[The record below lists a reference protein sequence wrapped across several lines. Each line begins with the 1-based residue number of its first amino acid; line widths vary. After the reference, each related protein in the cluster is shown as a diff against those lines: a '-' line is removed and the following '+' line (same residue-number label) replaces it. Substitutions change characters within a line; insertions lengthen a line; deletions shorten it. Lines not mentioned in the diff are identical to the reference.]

1 MTLLTQLFK
10 EIFFKF
16 PLIFLVL
23 FSSIF
28 FQALLNT
35 STVVAMTPLVDF
47 LMGNNNQSF
56 ITNFFNSLFSF
67 FGNENNFSLV
77 HILFFIGF
85 VFFCAGIFGIITQY
99 IILVVQ
105 YRVLNYL
112 LSSTLKFFLT
122 AKYSFFME
130 LNIGKVVN
138 SLHNEVSKVAQSFAG
153 ISRFMANLVQ
163 GVVLLVVPFALSPY
177 LTSVFI
183 FFILIFLT
191 PLYLAKSFSYKFGKL
206 NTSTANIMISYLH
219 ETLVSAKIIQSFG
232 LQDKTITYYKKY
244 IKDHANSTI
253 RFQTLNRGIY
263 LILIPLGTIAA
274 LFTLYVATKENML
287 LAEMAMVFFSFSRML
302 PVIGILIQERS
313 TLEGFVPAY
322 EQLLELRSK
331 AYKLQEDYSGKK
343 FENLKHQIQISNL
356 NYTYP
361 GREKTLNNINI
372 NILKGETIALVGKS
386 GSGKTTIVDI
396 LLGLY
401 PFNDG
406 VIKIDELDFKDININ
421 SFRSKVGYVPQESQM
436 FNMSIRDNLKW
447 SNENLTEEELEEICD
462 LSNCL
467 TFINECKN
475 GFDTIIGD
483 RGVRLSGGQRQR
495 LALARAIAKKPSI
508 LILDEATSNLDSES
522 EILIQNSIK
531 RLSKNM
537 TIIIISHRIST
548 IINAN
553 QIYVIDKG
561 KIVDKGTY
569 KELLNKKY
577 GIFYDLVKEQIL

>member
-1 MTLLTQLFK
+1 MILLTRLFK

-16 PLIFLVL
+16 PLIFFIL
-23 FSSIF
+23 FASIF
-28 FQALLNT
+28 FQALLNS

-56 ITNFFNSLFSF
+56 ITNFFNNLFSSI
-67 FGNENNFSLV
+67 GSNENLSLI
-77 HILFFIGF
+77 HILIFIGV
-85 VFFCAGIFGIITQY
+85 VFFFAGIFGIVTQY

-105 YRVLNYL
+105 YKVLNYL

-130 LNIGKVVN
+130 LNIGKIVN

-163 GVVLLVVPFALSPY
+163 GLVLLIVPFTLSPY
-177 LTSVFI
+177 LTSIFI
-183 FFILIFLT
+183 FFSFIFLA
-191 PLYLAKSFSYKFGKL
+191 PLYFAKSFSYKFGKQ
-206 NTSTANIMISYLH
+206 NTNTANIMISYLH
-219 ETLVSAKIIQSFG
+219 ETLISAKIIQSFG
-232 LQDKTITYYKKY
+232 LQDKTISNYKHY
-244 IKDHANSTI
+244 IKDHSNSSI

-274 LFTLYVATKENML
+274 LFTLYVATKQNML
-287 LAEMAMVFFSFSRML
+287 LAEMAMVFFAFSRLL
-302 PVIGILIQERS
+302 PVVGILIQERS

-331 AYKLQEDYSGKK
+331 AYKLQEDYSGIK
-343 FENLKHQIQISNL
+343 FDNLKNKIEISNL

-361 GREKTLNNINI
+361 GREKTLDNIN
-372 NILKGETIALVGKS
+372 LKIIKGQTIALVGKS

-396 LLGLY
+396 LLGLFPY
-401 PFNDG
+401 SEG
-406 VIKIDELDFKDININ
+406 KIKIDGQDFKDININ

-436 FNMSIRDNLKW
+436 LNMSIKENLKW
-447 SNENLTEEELEEICD
+447 SNDKLTNDELIEICD

-467 TFINECKN
+467 NFINDCKN
-475 GFDTIIGD
+475 GFDTMIGD

-553 QIYVIDKG
+553 KIYVIDKG
-561 KIVDKGTY
+561 KIVDQGTY
-569 KELLNKKY
+569 KDLVNKKH
-577 GIFYDLVKEQIL
+577 GIFSDLVKEQII

>member
-1 MTLLTQLFK
+1 MILLTRLFK

-16 PLIFLVL
+16 PLIFFIL

-28 FQALLNT
+28 FQALLNS

-56 ITNFFNSLFSF
+56 ITNFFNNLFTSI
-67 FGNENNFSLV
+67 GSNTNLSLV
-77 HILFFIGF
+77 HILIFIGV
-85 VFFCAGIFGIITQY
+85 VFFFAGIFGIVTQY

-105 YRVLNYL
+105 YKVLNYL
-112 LSSTLKFFLT
+112 LSSTLKLFLT
-122 AKYSFFME
+122 AKYSFFIE
-130 LNIGKVVN
+130 LNIGKIVN

-163 GVVLLVVPFALSPY
+163 GIVLLIVPFTLSPY
-177 LTSVFI
+177 LTSIFI
-183 FFILIFLT
+183 IFCLIFLA
-191 PLYLAKSFSYKFGKL
+191 PLYFAKSFSYKFGKQ

-219 ETLVSAKIIQSFG
+219 ETLISAKIIQSFG
-232 LQDKTITYYKKY
+232 LQDKTISNYKNY
-244 IKDHANSTI
+244 IKDHSNSTI

-274 LFTLYVATKENML
+274 LFTLYVATKQNML
-287 LAEMAMVFFSFSRML
+287 LAEMAMVFFAFSRLL
-302 PVIGILIQERS
+302 PVVGILIQERS

-343 FENLKHQIQISNL
+343 FEKLKNKIEISNL

-361 GREKTLNNINI
+361 GREKTLDNINLEI
-372 NILKGETIALVGKS
+372 IKGQTIALVGKS

-396 LLGLY
+396 LLGLFPY
-401 PFNDG
+401 SEG
-406 VIKIDELDFKDININ
+406 KIKIDGYDFKDININ

-436 FNMSIRDNLKW
+436 LNMSIKENLKW
-447 SNENLTEEELEEICD
+447 SNDKLTNDDLIEICD

-467 TFINECKN
+467 AFINDCKY

-483 RGVRLSGGQRQR
+483 RGIRLSGGQRQR

-553 QIYVIDKG
+553 KIYVIDKG
-561 KIVDKGTY
+561 KIVDQGIY
-569 KELLNKKY
+569 KDLVNKKHS
-577 GIFYDLVKEQIL
+577 IFSDLVKEQII